1 MSITAVVV
9 AGGRGEVDALT
20 SVGGEPMVVRSVRI
34 LLATGLVDH
43 VVLLDV
49 GMRGDA
55 LIRACSGLPGSMR
68 DEFPRTLSGMRPH
81 GSQRADTTAGD
92 GVVTASSVDVVLLH
106 DAARPLAPPELAVA
120 VVAAVRRGH
129 ELAVPVL
136 PLADTVKQVDAEGIV
151 RSTPDRSGLRVVQ
164 TPIAIRGDLV
174 DPGLAAD
181 PVAMATRHAAA
192 GGAVHTV
199 PGHSAAFAVRNAWD
213 LELAEL
219 LAGRIER

>member
-9 AGGRGEVDALT
+9 AGGRGEVDVLT
-20 SVGGEPMVVRSVRI
+20 SVGGEPMVVRSVRA

-43 VVLLDV
+43 VLLLDV
-49 GMRGDA
+49 DMRRDV
-55 LIRACSGLPGSMR
+55 LMRACSGLPVSTR
-68 DEFPRTLSGMRPH
+68 DEFPRALSGMRPH
-81 GSQRADTTAGD
+81 GTQRADTTAGD
-92 GVVTASSVDVVLLH
+92 GTVTPSSVGLLH
-106 DAARPLAPPELAVA
+106 EAARPLAPPELAVA

-164 TPIAIRGDLV
+164 TPIAIRGDLL
-174 DPGLAAD
+174 DPVLAAD
-181 PVAMATRHAAA
+181 PVAMASRHAAR
-192 GGAVHTV
+192 GGGVHTV
-199 PGHSAAFAVRNAWD
+199 PGHSAAFTVRNAWD

-219 LAGRIER
+219 LVGRIER